1 MSAEFQSV
9 YYFTQQPVSS
19 FVQNNL
25 SMLNKFSDRQ
35 SKNTW
40 MDFTNTLHSR
50 GLWVVRHNG
59 RRRLLVIKTENFLD
73 QWIYVF
79 IGVTGSMLLSGDD
92 IQSV

>member
-35 SKNTW
+35 SKHTW
-40 MDFTNTLHSR
+40 MDFTNTL
-50 GLWVVRHNG
+50 LTAVVC
-59 RRRLLVIKTENFLD
+59 E
-73 QWIYVF
+73 
-79 IGVTGSMLLSGDD
+79 
-92 IQSV
+92 